1 MEPKDIFPF
10 PFQDLHG
17 RDEFNPR
24 WHGEQ
29 ATQYINKM
37 SRRESDLILAEEAEI
52 VHCWHKL
59 RKQFPLIYLK

>member
-37 SRRESDLILAEEAEI
+37 SRRESYLILAEEAEI
-52 VHCWHKL
+52 VKL
-59 RKQFPLIYLK
+59 YTVGTNSENNSL

>member
-52 VHCWHKL
+52 VKL
-59 RKQFPLIYLK
+59 YTVGTNSENNSL

>member
-1 MEPKDIFPF
+1 MGPKDIFPF

-37 SRRESDLILAEEAEI
+37 SRRESYLILAEEAEI
-52 VHCWHKL
+52 VKL
-59 RKQFPLIYLK
+59 YTVGTNSENNSL